1 MSAAAPVN
9 GAPPKSSAGRDKTEK
24 ILRAFHDEERFT
36 KTYDWKLAKQLWP
49 YLTPYRW
56 ILVGAVVVLVVTALI
71 TLARPLVMK
80 YGIDD
85 VILKGDKS
93 GMFSVGLLF
102 AGLLLG
108 EQILSF
114 IQVYAMQVVGA
125 RAMADLR
132 RDLFSFLQSLRL
144 GYFDNQLVGRLVS
157 RVTNDVDAILEAF
170 ASGAINGIGDL
181 IRLVGIVVMM
191 VVLDWKLSLIGF
203 AALPPVALLVLF
215 VRKRMRETFRDI
227 RSRTARMNAIMN
239 EQVSGMTLIQAYGRR
254 EAAEREFDESNVSYR
269 QANLRAIKWDAFQD
283 AAIDTVGAVCLA
295 SIIVSLGYRPV
306 SFGTVVAF
314 SVYLKEFF
322 DPISQLAQRYSLI
335 QSAMAGA
342 ERAFGLLGVDAPDA
356 PRREATPRGDA
367 GLAVEFEDVSFSYK
381 PGVRVLHDLSIRI
394 RPGERVAL
402 VGPTGSGKTTIT
414 ALILRLYEIERGV
427 IRVNGDDVVGLDRHE
442 LRKRFAVVPQDVVL
456 FPGTV
461 ATNVAASEEPDR
473 ARVREVL
480 ERIGAWDL
488 FSSREGG
495 VDAKVQE
502 QGANFSTGERQ
513 LIAFARALYRD
524 APILILDEATAN
536 IDSNTEAR
544 LHHALEELL
553 RGRTALII
561 AHRLSTI
568 RSADR
573 ILVLRSGRLVEQG
586 THDELMAQG
595 GLYAKLHELQF
606 SREVQ
611 EAAEARVAAPEQAA
625 SS

>member
-1 MSAAAPVN
+1 MSATANVS
-9 GAPPKSSAGRDKTEK
+9 GAPTKSSVARDKTEK
-24 ILRAFHDEERFT
+24 ILRAFHEEERYT
-36 KTYDWKLAKQLWP
+36 KTYDWKLTKKLWP

-56 ILVGAVVVLVVTALI
+56 ILVTAIVVLVVTALV

-80 YGIDD
+80 HGIDE
-85 VILKGDKS
+85 VILKGDQS
-93 GMFSVGLLF
+93 QMFSVGLLF
-102 AGLLLG
+102 AALLLG
-108 EQILSF
+108 EQVLTF
-114 IQVYAMQVVGA
+114 VQVYAMQVVGA

-132 RDLFSFLQSLRL
+132 RDLFKFLQSLRL

-181 IRLVGIVVMM
+181 IRLVGIVIMM
-191 VVLDWKLSLIGF
+191 VALDWKLSLIGF
-203 AALPPVALLVLF
+203 AALPPVALMVLF
-215 VRKRMRETFRDI
+215 VRKRLRETFRDI

-269 QANLRAIKWDAFQD
+269 NANLRAIKWDAFQD
-283 AAIDTVGAVCLA
+283 AAIDTVSAICLA

-314 SVYLKEFF
+314 SAYLKEFF
-322 DPISQLAQRYSLI
+322 EPISQLAQRYSLI

-342 ERAFGLLGVDAPDA
+342 ERAFGLLEVNAPDA
-356 PRREATPRGDA
+356 PRREGASSGDPNI
-367 GLAVEFEDVSFSYK
+367 AVEFDHVRFSYK
-381 PGVRVLHDLSIRI
+381 PGVPVLHDLSFRI
-394 RPGERVAL
+394 KPGERVAL

-414 ALILRLYEIERGV
+414 SLILRLYEIDSGV

-456 FPGTV
+456 FPGSV
-461 ATNVAASEEPDR
+461 ATNIAASETPDR

-488 FSSREGG
+488 FASREGG
-495 VDAKVQE
+495 VDANVQE
-502 QGANFSTGERQ
+502 QGQNFSTGERQ

-573 ILVLRSGRLVEQG
+573 ILVLRGGRLVEQG
-586 THDELMAQG
+586 THEELLAQG

-606 SREVQ
+606 SREGTQAQ
-611 EAAEARVAAPEQAA
+611 EGEGG
-625 SS
+625 

>member
-1 MSAAAPVN
+1 VSAAAPAN
-9 GAPPKSSAGRDKTEK
+9 GTPAKSTAGRDKTEK

-56 ILVGAVVVLVVTALI
+56 ILIGAVVVLVVTALI

-80 YGIDD
+80 HGIDD

-93 GMFSVGLLF
+93 GMFSVGMLF
-102 AGLLLG
+102 AALLLG
-108 EQILSF
+108 EQVLSF
-114 IQVYAMQVVGA
+114 VQVYALQVVGA

-181 IRLVGIVVMM
+181 IRLVGIVIMM

-254 EAAEREFDESNVSYR
+254 EAAESEFDESNVSYR

-283 AAIDTVGAVCLA
+283 AAIDTVAAVCLA

-342 ERAFGLLGVDAPDA
+342 ERAFGLLAVDAPDA
-356 PRREATPRGDA
+356 PRREAQPRGDQA
-367 GLAVEFEDVSFSYK
+367 LAVEFDNVSFSYK
-381 PGVRVLHDLSIRI
+381 PGAPVLHDLSIRI

-473 ARVREVL
+473 ARVRKVL

-611 EAAEARVAAPEQAA
+611 EATGVQVGASAEAA